1 MFFPNSQMIGRKQLT
16 PTVRVLE
23 DASDFELLAFTDK
36 GDEKW
41 LGVLNLIEGA
51 MYIVTKQQ
59 KETTLVLND
68 AQRKLYHQICKDL
81 LEGRAC
87 RYIILKARQLGFTT
101 FISAFNF
108 VLTMFQI
115 NQSCVVIA
123 NTADNTLNIFRKYQN
138 YYNKLK
144 QNFPPAFVPELK
156 NSSGNRME
164 TKKTN
169 CSIRVAPSTENAV
182 VGTTVQMI
190 HLSECGRMNN
200 MLEIMEAILAAV
212 PDTTDNPVTFIFLES
227 TARGFNDFKDYWDTA
242 VSEQGQAGSFTPM
255 FFPWFEDKAYRR
267 PVPDNFVLLPHEEEA
282 RKKYHLDLEQL
293 AFYREKYLGYKKNL
307 ASLKQEYPCCPS
319 EAFVSSGSGVFDND
333 KVGQRKDAVRN
344 IKPILGFF
352 QYKAKSINQGID
364 DFQIYDKHF
373 IKNDAGNTKIFE
385 MPKVGVPYVIGVD
398 TAEGS
403 GNDSTVAWVM
413 RNDNKKQVAIMR
425 SNALDSDL
433 AALQI
438 YCLGMFYNEALIGVE
453 NNKSTS
459 ITAMIKKCN
468 YPNMYKRADNGDKT
482 FDNIYQMYGV
492 KTTTITKPIMK
503 DIALEICRDCDYTN
517 IYDYQTLTE
526 MESFVYELSDRS
538 DAVKIRGAG
547 QKHDDCVMAMLI
559 TYYIANQQTTL
570 VEVNEVKEE
579 SKLPFA
585 LQSPTEQVEM
595 QEDFQIWN

>member
-1 MFFPNSQMIGRKQLT
+1 MIGRKQIT

-23 DASDFELLAFTDK
+23 DASDFELLQK
-36 GDEKW
+36 DENGNEVW
-41 LGVLNLIEGA
+41 VSVLFLLEKA

-59 KETTLVLND
+59 KETTLQLNE
-68 AQRKLYHQICKDL
+68 AQKKLYHQICDDL
-81 LEGRAC
+81 LHGRAC

-108 VLTMFQI
+108 VLTMLQK

-138 YYNKLK
+138 YYSKLK
-144 QNFPPAFVPELK
+144 EHFPNLAPELK

-169 CSIRVAPSTENAV
+169 SSIRVAPSTENAV
-182 VGTTVQMI
+182 VGTTVQAI

-212 PDTTDNPVTFIFLES
+212 PDITDNPVTFIFLES

-255 FFPWFEDKAYRR
+255 FYAWFEEKSYRR
-267 PVPDNFVLLPHEEEA
+267 PVPEGFTLLPHEEEA
-282 RKKYHLDLEQL
+282 RKKYHLDMEQL
-293 AFYREKYLGYKKNL
+293 AFYREKYLSYKKNL

-344 IKPILGFF
+344 LRPKIGFF
-352 QYKAKSINQGID
+352 TYKAKSINGATD
-364 DFQIYDKHF
+364 DFSVYDKHF
-373 IKNDAGNTKIFE
+373 ITNEAGNTKIFE
-385 MPKVGVPYVIGVD
+385 MPKSGVPYVIGVD

-413 RNDNKKQVAIMR
+413 RNDTKKQVAIMR

-433 AALQI
+433 AAYQI
-438 YCLGMFYNEALIGVE
+438 YCLGMFYNEALVGVE

-468 YPNMYKRADNGDKT
+468 YPNMYKRTDLGDKT
-482 FDNIYQMYGV
+482 YDNIYQLYGV
-492 KTTTITKPIMK
+492 KTTSITKPIMK
-503 DIALEICRDCDYTN
+503 DIALEICRDSNYTN
-517 IYDYQTLTE
+517 VYDYQTLTE

-570 VEVNEVKEE
+570 VEVNEKKEE
-579 SKLPFA
+579 GRLPFA
-585 LQSPTEQVEM
+585 LQSSMDQVEM
-595 QEDFQIWN
+595 SEEFQIWN

>member
-1 MFFPNSQMIGRKQLT
+1 MISRKQIT

-23 DASDFELLAFTDK
+23 DASDFELLQF
-36 GDEKW
+36 DEKGKENW
-41 LGVLNLIEGA
+41 IGVLNLLEKA

-68 AQRKLYHQICKDL
+68 AQRKLYHQICQDL
-81 LEGRAC
+81 LDGRAC

-108 VLTMFQI
+108 VLTMLQK

-144 QNFPPAFVPELK
+144 QHFPILAPALK

-164 TKKTN
+164 TAKTN
-169 CSIRVAPSTENAV
+169 SSIRVAPSTENAV

-212 PDTTDNPVTFIFLES
+212 PDTTDNPATFIFLES

-242 VSEQGQAGSFTPM
+242 VAEQGQAGSFTPM

-267 PVPDNFVLLPHEEEA
+267 SVPDNFVLLPHEEDA

-293 AFYREKYLGYKKNL
+293 AFYREKYLSYKKNL

-344 IKPILGFF
+344 ITTITGFF
-352 QYKAKSINQGID
+352 KYKAKSINNGID
-364 DFQIYDKHF
+364 DFSVYDKHF
-373 IKNDAGNTKIFE
+373 IVNDAGNTKIFE
-385 MPKVGVPYVIGVD
+385 KPITGVPYVIGVD

-403 GNDSTVAWVM
+403 GNDSTVAWVI
-413 RNDNKKQVAIMR
+413 RNDTKKQVAIMR

-468 YPNMYKRADNGDKT
+468 YPNMYKRTDLGDKAY
-482 FDNIYQMYGV
+482 DNIYQMYGV

-503 DIALEICRDCDYTN
+503 DIALEICRDCDYKN

-538 DAVKIRGAG
+538 DAIKIRGAG

-570 VEVNEVKEE
+570 IEVNEKKEE

-585 LQSPTEQVEM
+585 LQSTNEVET